1 MNMIHSLV
9 ALVCSSAILYMLG
22 GVVLG
27 LIFGAIPGLSATLA
41 VVILIPLTYTL
52 ETNAAMALLIGAY
65 VGGMSGGFVSA
76 IMLNMPGTPSDVATC
91 FDGFPLAQRG
101 LAGKA
106 MGVGVVSNLFGSLFG
121 WICLLVFGSLLSKVA
136 LGFGAIETTAA
147 ILFGFTAVISL
158 GGSDV
163 FKSLI
168 SALMGLSIC
177 CIGYDVVTSMQRA
190 TYGIKLL
197 KNGFGYMPA
206 LIGLFVLAEI
216 FSQVEQISN
225 KYVVPK
231 QAIKDIWPSRKELL
245 VELPNAI
252 RSSAIGVAIG
262 LLPGIGGSF
271 ANFVTYDQAKKHAKN
286 PEEYGKGALGGIV
299 ATQASTKGTIG
310 GALVPFIALGIPG
323 DIVTAALLGG
333 LMIKGITPGPLFSTE
348 HPDIVFT
355 IYNAVLVASVLV
367 FLVMAF
373 VGIRYFP
380 QCLRLPKYILLPI
393 VMIFALIGT
402 YNMNFTV
409 NDVWCALLFG
419 VLGFV
424 MDKVGMPKT
433 PMVITMILGSSFE
446 TRLRS
451 ALSLT
456 NGSFLPFI
464 TRPFSAI
471 FIIATVVTIG
481 LPIIKALRNKKAA
494 SSKNCEGDMQHAV

>member
-1 MNMIHSLV
+1 MDMIQSLI

-22 GVVLG
+22 GVILG

-52 ETNAAMALLIGAY
+52 DTNAAMALLIGAY

-91 FDGFPLAQRG
+91 FDGFPLAQQG
-101 LAGKA
+101 KAGKA

-121 WICLLVFGSLLSKVA
+121 WVCLLVFGSLLNKVA
-136 LGFGAIETTAA
+136 LGFGAFETTAA

-158 GGSDV
+158 GGSNV

-177 CIGYDVVTSMQRA
+177 CIGYDVVTSMPRA
-190 TYGIKLL
+190 TFGIKLL

-231 QAIKDIWPSRKELL
+231 QVMKDVWPSKKEMIC
-245 VELPNAI
+245 ELPNAI
-252 RSSAIGVAIG
+252 RSSLIGVAIG

-271 ANFVTYDQAKKHAKN
+271 ANFVTYDQARKHAKN
-286 PEEYGKGALGGIV
+286 PEEYGKGAIGGIV
-299 ATQASTKGTIG
+299 ATQSATKGTIG

-333 LMIKGITPGPLFSTE
+333 LMIKGITPGPLFSSE
-348 HPDIVFT
+348 HPDTVLT
-355 IYNAVLVASVLV
+355 IYNSVLVASILV
-367 FLVMAF
+367 FVIMTLI
-373 VGIRYFP
+373 GIRYFP

-409 NDVWCALLFG
+409 NDVWCALVFG
-419 VLGFV
+419 MMGFI

-451 ALSLT
+451 ALSLS
-456 NGSFLPFI
+456 NGSLMPFLTKPY
-464 TRPFSAI
+464 ALI
-471 FIIATVVTIG
+471 FVVATIVTIG
-481 LPIIKALRNKKAA
+481 LPVVKAVLKK
-494 SSKNCEGDMQHAV
+494 SKAKA